1 MYRKTSQHNDAIKRQ
16 IESNPETLKHM
27 QASLQKK
34 QQDDDATKHHAAN
47 EESKDIDV
55 HSQHAHSDKPKRAA
69 IDKQEAFLEYKQTE
83 EGQGFDENILHFR

>member
-34 QQDDDATKHHAAN
+34 QQDDEKAF
-47 EESKDIDV
+47 
-55 HSQHAHSDKPKRAA
+55 RAA
-69 IDKQEAFLEYKQTE
+69 RKATLNAIWNPKK
-83 EGQGFDENILHFR
+83 

>member
-34 QQDDDATKHHAAN
+34 QQDDDAAKHHAAN

-55 HSQHAHSDKPKRAA
+55 H
-69 IDKQEAFLEYKQTE
+69 
-83 EGQGFDENILHFR
+83 